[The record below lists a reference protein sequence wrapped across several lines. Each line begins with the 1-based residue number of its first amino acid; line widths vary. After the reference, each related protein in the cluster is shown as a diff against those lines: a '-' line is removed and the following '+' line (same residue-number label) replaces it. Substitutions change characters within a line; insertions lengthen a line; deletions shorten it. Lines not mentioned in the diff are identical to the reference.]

1 MSRPSKMP
9 WISLLEASR
18 YMPDKNMSQEMIRIA
33 QQVVK
38 VSKDNSL
45 AGHLRSTKPK
55 DGEAAYVWRMVAFN
69 VSPIRQ
75 HQCMPVT
82 AEFDMPAE
90 YWDRTDTRAAAEK
103 RRNRCK
109 ELDVLV
115 DALVNSVPK
124 EQWHGVVRWGRAL
137 GQL

>member
-1 MSRPSKMP
+1 MKTSMP

-18 YMPDKNMSQEMIRIA
+18 YMPNAIMSYDMIRIA

-38 VSKDNSL
+38 VSKDNTT

-69 VSPIRQ
+69 VSPNRQ
-75 HQCMPVT
+75 HQCMPMT
-82 AEFDMPAE
+82 ADFDMPDH
-90 YWDRTDTRAAAEK
+90 YWGDDGAAK
-103 RRNRCK
+103 RRRARCK

-115 DALVNSVPK
+115 DALVKAVPK
-124 EQWHGVVRWGRAL
+124 EQWHGVRRWGHAL
-137 GQL
+137 GAI